1 MAKMGEIHEA
11 NMARIVVDPQLQEQ
25 LHALTEPAELCD
37 EQGRVIGRFVPQLD
51 IGSYMPLTPQVSED
65 ELRRREQSTEWFT
78 TAEVLDH
85 LGKK

>member
-1 MAKMGEIHEA
+1 MT
-11 NMARIVVDPQLQEQ
+11 RITIDPELQEQ

-37 EQGRVIGRFVPQLD
+37 EEGRVIGRFVPQVD
-51 IGSYMPLTPQVSED
+51 AGAYFPLTPQVSED
-65 ELRRREQSTEWFT
+65 ELRRREESTDWST